1 MKVAR
6 ASEGRF
12 AGHFDRTFTGFVD
25 QVEEWGILRVCSPY
39 ISLLCPRCF
48 MNLVELA
55 QRIRKLRLDKRLT
68 LEDVASR
75 SGLTRSWLSKV
86 ENFRITPS
94 LPALGQIASA
104 LDVTLAN
111 LVEGLD
117 EKPRLVKITKEERRV
132 VERDRSKQNTTVYE
146 SLAHKRPN
154 RAMDP
159 FLLTVPAGVSRETA
173 MSHEGEEFLMVQQ
186 GAIDFEFD
194 GEIHSLRK
202 GDCLY
207 FDSYIPHR
215 IINPH
220 KREAHVLCVFL
231 ESRG

>member
-1 MKVAR
+1 
-6 ASEGRF
+6 
-12 AGHFDRTFTGFVD
+12 
-25 QVEEWGILRVCSPY
+25 
-39 ISLLCPRCF
+39 

-55 QRIRKLRLDKRLT
+55 QRIRKHRLDRRMT
-68 LEDVASR
+68 LDDVSSR
-75 SGLTRSWLSKV
+75 SGLTKSWLSKV

-104 LDVTLAN
+104 LGVTVAE

-117 EKPRLVKITKEERRV
+117 EKPTLIKVAKGDRKV
-132 VERDRSKQNTTVYE
+132 VDRNNSKANTTVYE

-159 FLLTVPAGVSRETA
+159 FLLTVPAGVARDDA
-173 MSHEGEEFLMVQQ
+173 LAHEGEEFLMVQQ

-194 GEIHSLRK
+194 DEVHSLRK

-207 FDSYIPHR
+207 FDSYVPHR

-220 KREAHVLCVFL
+220 KREAIVLCVFF
-231 ESRG
+231 EPRG

>member
-1 MKVAR
+1 
-6 ASEGRF
+6 
-12 AGHFDRTFTGFVD
+12 
-25 QVEEWGILRVCSPY
+25 
-39 ISLLCPRCF
+39 

-55 QRIRKLRLDKRLT
+55 QRIRNHRLDRRLT
-68 LEDVASR
+68 LEEVAVR

-104 LDVTLAN
+104 LSVTVAE

-117 EKPRLVKITKEERRV
+117 EKPKLIKVRKAERKV
-132 VERDRSKQNTTVYE
+132 VERNRSSTNTTIYE

-159 FLLTVPAGVSRETA
+159 FLLTVPAGVARDEA
-173 MSHEGEEFLMVQQ
+173 LSHGGEEFLIVQQ
-186 GAIDFEFD
+186 GAINFEFD
-194 GEIHSLRK
+194 GEVHSLRN
-202 GDCLY
+202 GDSLY
-207 FDSYIPHR
+207 FDSHVPHR

-220 KREAHVLCVFL
+220 KRDAIVMCVFF
-231 ESRG
+231 ETRG

>member
-1 MKVAR
+1 
-6 ASEGRF
+6 
-12 AGHFDRTFTGFVD
+12 
-25 QVEEWGILRVCSPY
+25 
-39 ISLLCPRCF
+39 

-55 QRIRKLRLDKRLT
+55 QRIRKHRLNGRLT

-94 LPALGQIASA
+94 LSALGQIASA
-104 LDVTLAN
+104 LGVTVAE

-117 EKPRLVKITKEERRV
+117 EKPTLIKVAKNERKV
-132 VERDRSKQNTTVYE
+132 VERDKSKTNTTVYE

-154 RAMDP
+154 RSMDP
-159 FLLTVPAGVSRETA
+159 FLLTVPAGVSRNDALT
-173 MSHEGEEFLMVQQ
+173 HQGEEFLMVQQ
-186 GAIDFEFD
+186 GAIEFEFD
-194 GEIHSLRK
+194 GEVHSLRT

-207 FDSYIPHR
+207 FDSHVPHR

-220 KREAHVLCVFL
+220 KREATVLCVFF
-231 ESRG
+231 EPRR